1 MPDPSM
7 WKFSIFN
14 WDGYFYTFHPST
26 KNFGYLFPLVF
37 TNIAGMTKLE
47 GLYLD
52 SCRISNDGLA
62 HLAGI
67 CKHDLFPLLSFFL
80 QSINAAVPHI
90 SFFCNKVVLNSS
102 SCRCNFWC
110 VGAIF
115 TLAVCFV
122 QLCFIKTPVR
132 VLMPEGWIFGLK
144 FKVQIDR
151 LLYTGMLCEVH
162 ADLNLLDTRG
172 DCSRTL
178 LKLQN

>member
-1 MPDPSM
+1 MPDPSSV
-7 WKFSIFN
+7 KIFN
-14 WDGYFYTFHPST
+14 FQLRWLLLYISSFH
-26 KNFGYLFPLVF
+26 KNFWLFISFSF

-67 CKHDLFPLLSFFL
+67 CKHDLFPLSFFFFAKHY
-80 QSINAAVPHI
+80 AAVPHI
-90 SFFCNKVVLNSS
+90 SFFCIKVVLNSS

-110 VGAIF
+110 VGTIF

-122 QLCFIKTPVR
+122 QLCVIKTPVR

-172 DCSRTL
+172 DCSRAL
-178 LKLQN
+178 LKL